1 MNNKNINEEK
11 VIKERENRTKTED
24 VTKTKGH
31 DFEDYYLKEELMMGL
46 VKKGFYKPSP
56 VQEECI
62 PLALAGN
69 NLITRA
75 KNGTGKTGAYV
86 IPILEKIDISKSHI
100 QAVILIPTREL
111 ALQVSSFIK
120 EVGVFLKVECM
131 ISTGG
136 TSFKE
141 DVLRLDNKVHILVGT
156 PGRIYD
162 LLKKKIAR
170 IDQCEMLVLDEADK
184 LLSLDFMPIVEK
196 IISFFPVN
204 KQLMLFSATFP
215 QTVKHFKDKYIPQAT
230 VVNLMQELTLKGV
243 TQYYV
248 YLEDKQ
254 KVVCLNVL
262 FSKLNLQ

>member
-1 MNNKNINEEK
+1 
-11 VIKERENRTKTED
+11 
-24 VTKTKGH
+24 
-31 DFEDYYLKEELMMGL
+31 MMGL

-86 IPILEKIDISKSHI
+86 IPILEKIDTSKNQI

-120 EVGVFLKVECM
+120 ELGKFINVECM

-141 DVLRLDNKVHILVGT
+141 DVLRLDNPVHVLVGT

-162 LLKKKIAR
+162 LMKKKIAKV
-170 IDQCEMLVLDEADK
+170 DSCEMLVFDEADK
-184 LLSLDFMPIVEK
+184 LLSVDFMPIVEK
-196 IISFFPVN
+196 IISFFPPN
-204 KQLMLFSATFP
+204 R
-215 QTVKHFKDKYIPQAT
+215 
-230 VVNLMQELTLKGV
+230 
-243 TQYYV
+243 
-248 YLEDKQ
+248 
-254 KVVCLNVL
+254 
-262 FSKLNLQ
+262 

>member
-1 MNNKNINEEK
+1 
-11 VIKERENRTKTED
+11 
-24 VTKTKGH
+24 
-31 DFEDYYLKEELMMGL
+31 MGL

-100 QAVILIPTREL
+100 QA
-111 ALQVSSFIK
+111 
-120 EVGVFLKVECM
+120 VFLKVECM